1 MQIKTIWNEKM
12 VFTASSGGHEVKMDT
27 KSPLGSDSA
36 LTPKQLVLA
45 GLAGCTA
52 MDVISLLKKFKQPVE
67 KFEITVAAEKSK
79 GVYPEVF
86 ISAQITFQLN
96 GNIDKEKLI
105 FSVHESQ
112 TKYCGV
118 SAMLSKAFPISY
130 SVELNGE
137 KIAEGKSNFNS

>member
-12 VFTASSGGHEVKMDT
+12 VFTASADAHEVKMDT
-27 KSPLGSDSA
+27 KPPLGTDIA
-36 LTPKQLVLA
+36 FTPKQLVIA

-52 MDVISLLKKFKQPVE
+52 MDVVALLKKYKQPLE
-67 KFEITVAAEKSK
+67 KFEIITDVEKSK
-79 GVYPEVF
+79 GGYPEVF
-86 ISAQITFQLN
+86 ISAHILFKLT
-96 GNIDKEKLI
+96 GNIEKDKVI
-105 FSVHESQ
+105 QSVGDSQ

-137 KIAEGKSNFNS
+137 KISEGKARFQS